1 MATSTLSGSDVG
13 GRGPP
18 RARRSLSAALRFAQR
33 GRLKWLL
40 CCLLCKAQLFPFQG
54 RALWKVASAQKSACD
69 PSMREPLQRQQWGH
83 RKTPCCPLPS
93 RHTASVRLA
102 ALPSPP
108 PPRAAQ
114 TIPVTAFRGIQGHGP
129 PLCFLLR
136 CISGQTDF
144 KANTHLENMACLA
157 NSTSSG
163 DTATIWPVRV
173 RRAHRGSSG
182 STIFFLHSKNIFPML
197 KG

>member
-1 MATSTLSGSDVG
+1 ME
-13 GRGPP
+13 GRQCAEECLRSLNAGAPPKAAVGPP
-18 RARRSLSAALRFAQR
+18 QDPLLPPPQPPHSQREVGSAAL
-33 GRLKWLL
+33 
-40 CCLLCKAQLFPFQG
+40 
-54 RALWKVASAQKSACD
+54 
-69 PSMREPLQRQQWGH
+69 
-83 RKTPCCPLPS
+83 
-93 RHTASVRLA
+93 
-102 ALPSPP
+102 PP

>member
-108 PPRAAQ
+108 PQGSSDHSCHCFQGHPRA
-114 TIPVTAFRGIQGHGP
+114 RSS
-129 PLCFLLR
+129 PLLF
-136 CISGQTDF
+136 ITVYF
-144 KANTHLENMACLA
+144 WANRL
-157 NSTSSG
+157 
-163 DTATIWPVRV
+163 
-173 RRAHRGSSG
+173 
-182 STIFFLHSKNIFPML
+182 
-197 KG
+197 